1 MQSNNSFLVK
11 DGDQKKGNFGKR
23 SMSMASPNML
33 YAMNRN
39 QSAART
45 SEFGFENE
53 SQMRAFE
60 ALENYK
66 TMLKNEGSSK
76 HLLNKIQS

>member
-1 MQSNNSFLVK
+1 MKES
-11 DGDQKKGNFGKR
+11 DQQKGAFGKR
-23 SMSMASPNML
+23 SLSMASPNML
-33 YAMNRN
+33 YAMTRN

-53 SQMRAFE
+53 SQMRAHE

-66 TMLKNEGSSK
+66 TMLRNEGSSK

>member
-1 MQSNNSFLVK
+1 MK
-11 DGDQKKGNFGKR
+11 EGDQMKGNFGKR
-23 SMSMASPNML
+23 SLSMASPNMV
-33 YAMNRN
+33 YAMTRN

-53 SQMRAFE
+53 SQMRAHE

-76 HLLNKIQS
+76 HLLNRI

>member
-1 MQSNNSFLVK
+1 
-11 DGDQKKGNFGKR
+11 
-23 SMSMASPNML
+23 MASPNMV
-33 YAMNRN
+33 YAMTRN
-39 QSAART
+39 QSAARK

-53 SQMRAFE
+53 SQMRAHE

-76 HLLNKIQS
+76 HLLNRI